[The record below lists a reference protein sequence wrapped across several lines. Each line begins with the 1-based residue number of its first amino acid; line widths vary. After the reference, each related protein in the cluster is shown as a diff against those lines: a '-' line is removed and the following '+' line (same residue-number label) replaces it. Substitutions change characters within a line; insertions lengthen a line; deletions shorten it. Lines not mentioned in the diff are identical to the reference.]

1 MIVIAE
7 ILAGAGLGALV
18 GLLLALSMAQAV
30 GGVIAALAALLGGF
44 FGLARADSAGLAV
57 RIGFF
62 GIFCV
67 AGIVAGLTLRNGGKL
82 VPSVQGD
89 VAEWTAAGYPP
100 EQARQLVALQ
110 RLGVKPENATL
121 VPQPKSLVGLFG
133 ADVAAVCGR
142 LEQTPDTGDRLR
154 ILREQG
160 GAFAG
165 LAAAAQASS
174 DPAAALAAGL
184 KAACG

>member
-18 GLLLALSMAQAV
+18 GLLLSLSMAQAV

-67 AGIVAGLTLRNGGKL
+67 AGVIAGLMLRNGGKL

-100 EQARQLVALQ
+100 EEARQWVALQ

-121 VPQPKSLVGLFG
+121 VARPASTNALF

-142 LEQTPDTGDRLR
+142 LEQTPGAGDRLR

-160 GAFAG
+160 GALAG

-184 KAACG
+184 KALCG

>member
-57 RIGFF
+57 RIGVF

-67 AGIVAGLTLRNGGKL
+67 AGIIGGLMIRNGGNL
-82 VPSVQGD
+82 LPSVQGD
-89 VAEWTAAGYPP
+89 VAEWTRAGYPP
-100 EQARQLVALQ
+100 EEARDLVALQ
-110 RLGVKPENATL
+110 RLGVKPKEATL
-121 VPQPKSLVGLFG
+121 VARPASTNALF
-133 ADVAAVCGR
+133 DSRTTVVCGR
-142 LEQTPDTGDRLR
+142 LEQTPDVADKLR
-154 ILREQG
+154 ILLEQG
-160 GAFAG
+160 GALAG
-165 LAAAAQASS
+165 LAATAQATS
-174 DPAAALAAGL
+174 DPAAALSAGL

>member
-57 RIGFF
+57 RIGVF

-67 AGIVAGLTLRNGGKL
+67 AGIVGGLMLRNGGKL
-82 VPSVQGD
+82 IPSVQSD
-89 VAEWTAAGYPP
+89 VAEWTRAGYPP
-100 EQARQLVALQ
+100 EEARKWVAFQ
-110 RLGVKPENATL
+110 RLGVKPENTTL
-121 VPQPKSLVGLFG
+121 VARPASPNALFS
-133 ADVAAVCGR
+133 DIIAVCGR
-142 LEQTPDTGDRLR
+142 LEQTPVVADKLR
-154 ILREQG
+154 ILSEQG
-160 GAFAG
+160 GVLAG
-165 LAAAAQASS
+165 LAATAQAAS
-174 DPAAALAAGL
+174 DPAAALSAGL